1 MSNKIGIIGDGHVG
15 STVAQQLI
23 LTGLVDDLVMIDV
36 NEAKVRAD
44 QLDFQDAMANLKH
57 HTTITINDYSALK
70 DADIVISAFG
80 NIELE
85 AGGERFAE
93 LNYNRERIGDIAESI
108 KKSGFNGILVAITNP
123 VDAITNMY
131 QELTGLPRKHVIG
144 TGTLL
149 DTARMKR
156 AVGERMNVDPR
167 SVEGFNLGEHGNSQF
182 TAWSTVKVL
191 EKPIT
196 EVAEAKHLKLEDL
209 NDEIKFGG
217 QTVYKGKQYTNYGIS
232 AAVTRLVETIQSDA
246 HTEMPVSNY
255 QEKYGTYLSYPAI
268 VGRDGIVQTVELTL
282 TDEEEKKLKASAET
296 IKEKANK

>member
-108 KKSGFNGILVAITNP
+108 KKSGFNGILLAITNP

-196 EVAEAKHLKLEDL
+196 EVAKVKHLKLEDL

-268 VGRDGIVQTVELTL
+268 VGRDGIIQTVELTL
-282 TDEEEKKLKASAET
+282 TDEEEKKLQASAAT

>member
-93 LNYNRERIGDIAESI
+93 LNYNRERIGDIAEAI
-108 KKSGFNGILVAITNP
+108 KKSGFNGILLAITNP

-156 AVGERMNVDPR
+156 AVGELMNVDPR

-191 EKPIT
+191 EKPVT

-268 VGRDGIVQTVELTL
+268 VGRDGIIQTVELTL
-282 TDEEEKKLKASAET
+282 TDEEKKKLQSSAAT

>member
-15 STVAQQLI
+15 STIAQQLI

-108 KKSGFNGILVAITNP
+108 KKSGFNGILLAITNP

-156 AVGERMNVDPR
+156 AVGELMNVDPR

-191 EKPIT
+191 EKPVT

-268 VGRDGIVQTVELTL
+268 VGRDGIIQTVELTL
-282 TDEEEKKLKASAET
+282 TDEEKKKLQSSAAT

>member
-1 MSNKIGIIGDGHVG
+1 MSNKIGVIGDGHVG

-93 LNYNRERIGDIAESI
+93 LNYNRERIGDIADSI

-232 AAVTRLVETIQSDA
+232 AAVTRLVETIESDA

>member
-93 LNYNRERIGDIAESI
+93 LNYNRERIGDIAEAI
-108 KKSGFNGILVAITNP
+108 KKSGFNGILLAITNP

-156 AVGERMNVDPR
+156 AVGERMSVDPR

-191 EKPIT
+191 EKPVI

-268 VGRDGIVQTVELTL
+268 VGRDGIIQTVELTL
-282 TDEEEKKLKASAET
+282 TDEEEKKLQSSAAT

>member
-93 LNYNRERIGDIAESI
+93 LNYNRERIGDIAEAI
-108 KKSGFNGILVAITNP
+108 KKSGFNGILLAITNP

-156 AVGERMNVDPR
+156 AVGELMNVDPR

-191 EKPIT
+191 EKPVT
-196 EVAEAKHLKLEDL
+196 EVAKAKHLKLEDL

-268 VGRDGIVQTVELTL
+268 VGRDGIIQTVELTL
-282 TDEEEKKLKASAET
+282 TDEEEKKLQASAAT

>member
-108 KKSGFNGILVAITNP
+108 KKSGFNGILLAITNP

-196 EVAEAKHLKLEDL
+196 EVAKAKHLKLEDL

-268 VGRDGIVQTVELTL
+268 VGRDGIIQTVELTL
-282 TDEEEKKLKASAET
+282 TDEEEKKLQASAAT

>member
-1 MSNKIGIIGDGHVG
+1 MSNKIGVIGDGHVG

-232 AAVTRLVETIQSDA
+232 AAVTRLVETIESDA

-282 TDEEEKKLKASAET
+282 TDEEEKKLQASAET

>member
-93 LNYNRERIGDIAESI
+93 LNYNRERIGDIAKAI
-108 KKSGFNGILVAITNP
+108 KKSGFNGILLVITNP

-156 AVGERMNVDPR
+156 AVGELMNVDPR

-196 EVAEAKHLKLEDL
+196 EVAQAKHLKLEDL

-268 VGRDGIVQTVELTL
+268 VGRDGIIQTVELTL
-282 TDEEEKKLKASAET
+282 TDEEEKKLQASAAT

>member
-93 LNYNRERIGDIAESI
+93 LNYNRERIGAIAEAI
-108 KKSGFNGILVAITNP
+108 KKSGFNGILLAITNP

-156 AVGERMNVDPR
+156 AVGELMNVDPR

-191 EKPIT
+191 EKPVT

-268 VGRDGIVQTVELTL
+268 VGRDGIIQTVELTL
-282 TDEEEKKLKASAET
+282 TDEEEKKLQASAAT

>member
-93 LNYNRERIGDIAESI
+93 LNYNRERIGDIAEAI
-108 KKSGFNGILVAITNP
+108 KKSGFNGILLAITNP

-156 AVGERMNVDPR
+156 AVGELMNVDPR

-196 EVAEAKHLKLEDL
+196 EVAKAKHLKLEDL

-268 VGRDGIVQTVELTL
+268 VGRDGIIQTVELTL
-282 TDEEEKKLKASAET
+282 TDEEEKKLQASAAT

>member
-93 LNYNRERIGDIAESI
+93 LNYNRERIGAIAEAI
-108 KKSGFNGILVAITNP
+108 KKSGFNGILLAITNP

-196 EVAEAKHLKLEDL
+196 EVAKAKHLKLEDL

-268 VGRDGIVQTVELTL
+268 VGRDGIIQTVELTL
-282 TDEEEKKLKASAET
+282 TDEEEKKLQASAAT

>member
-93 LNYNRERIGDIAESI
+93 LNYNRERIGDIAEAI
-108 KKSGFNGILVAITNP
+108 KKSGFNGILLAITNP

-156 AVGERMNVDPR
+156 AVGELMNVDPR

-191 EKPIT
+191 EKPVT

-268 VGRDGIVQTVELTL
+268 VGRDGIIQTVELTL
-282 TDEEEKKLKASAET
+282 TDEEEKKLQSSAAT

>member
-93 LNYNRERIGDIAESI
+93 LNYNRERIGAIAESI
-108 KKSGFNGILVAITNP
+108 KKSGFNGILLAITNP

-131 QELTGLPRKHVIG
+131 QELTGLPRKRVIG

-156 AVGERMNVDPR
+156 AVGELMNVDPR

-191 EKPIT
+191 EKPVT

-268 VGRDGIVQTVELTL
+268 VGRDGIIQTVELTL
-282 TDEEEKKLKASAET
+282 TDEEEKKLQASAAT

>member
-1 MSNKIGIIGDGHVG
+1 MSNKIGVIGDGHVG

-196 EVAEAKHLKLEDL
+196 EVADAKHLKLEDL

-282 TDEEEKKLKASAET
+282 TDEEEKKLQASAET

>member
-93 LNYNRERIGDIAESI
+93 LNYNRERIGDIAKSI
-108 KKSGFNGILVAITNP
+108 KKSGFNGILLVITNP

-156 AVGERMNVDPR
+156 AVGELMNVDPR

-196 EVAEAKHLKLEDL
+196 EVAQAKHLKLEDL

-268 VGRDGIVQTVELTL
+268 VGRDGIIQTVELTL
-282 TDEEEKKLKASAET
+282 TDEEEKKLQASAAT

>member
-1 MSNKIGIIGDGHVG
+1 MSNKIGVIGDGHVG

>member
-57 HTTITINDYSALK
+57 HITININDYSALK

-93 LNYNRERIGDIAESI
+93 LNYNRERIGDIAEAI
-108 KKSGFNGILVAITNP
+108 KKSGFNGILLAITNP

-156 AVGERMNVDPR
+156 AVGELMNVDPR

-191 EKPIT
+191 EKPVT

-255 QEKYGTYLSYPAI
+255 QGKYGTYLSYPAI
-268 VGRDGIVQTVELTL
+268 VGRDGIIQTVELTL
-282 TDEEEKKLKASAET
+282 TDEEEKKLQASAAT

>member
-93 LNYNRERIGDIAESI
+93 LNYNRERIGAIAESI
-108 KKSGFNGILVAITNP
+108 KKSGFNGILLAITNP

-156 AVGERMNVDPR
+156 AVGELMNVDPR

-191 EKPIT
+191 EKPVT

-268 VGRDGIVQTVELTL
+268 VGRDGIIQTVELTL
-282 TDEEEKKLKASAET
+282 TDEEEKKLQASAAT

>member
-85 AGGERFAE
+85 TGGERFAE
-93 LNYNRERIGDIAESI
+93 LNYNRERIGDIAEAI
-108 KKSGFNGILVAITNP
+108 KKSGFNGILLAITNP

-156 AVGERMNVDPR
+156 AVGELMNVDPR

-196 EVAEAKHLKLEDL
+196 EVAQAKHLKLEDL

-268 VGRDGIVQTVELTL
+268 VGRDGIIQTVELTL
-282 TDEEEKKLKASAET
+282 TDEEEKKLQASATT

>member
-23 LTGLVDDLVMIDV
+23 VSGLVDDLILIDP
-36 NEAKVRAD
+36 NEAKVTAD

-57 HTTITINDYSALK
+57 HVKIEINDYSALK
-70 DADIVISAFG
+70 DADIIISAFG
-80 NIELE
+80 NISLE

-93 LNYNRERIGDIAESI
+93 LNYNQERIGAIAASI
-108 KKSGFNGILVAITNP
+108 KQSGFDGILVAITNP
-123 VDAITNMY
+123 VDAITSMY
-131 QELTGLPRKHVIG
+131 QELTGLPKEHVIG

-156 AVGERMNVDPR
+156 AVGSRLQVDPR

-182 TAWSTVKVL
+182 TAWSTVKVFDQ
-191 EKPIT
+191 PIV
-196 EVAEAKHLKLEDL
+196 ELAKGQPWKLEDL
-209 NDEIKFGG
+209 NEEIKFGG

-232 AAVTRLVETIQSDA
+232 AATTRLVETIESDA
-246 HTEMPVSNY
+246 RTELPVSNY

-268 VGRDGIVQTVELTL
+268 VGRAGIVKQIELTL
-282 TDEEEKKLKASAET
+282 TPTEEELLQASAAT
-296 IKEKANK
+296 IKAKSQK

>member
-15 STVAQQLI
+15 STVTQQLI

-57 HTTITINDYSALK
+57 HITININDYSALK

-93 LNYNRERIGDIAESI
+93 LNYNRERIGDIAKSI
-108 KKSGFNGILVAITNP
+108 KKSGFNGILLVITNP

-131 QELTGLPRKHVIG
+131 QGLTGLPRKHVIG

-156 AVGERMNVDPR
+156 AVGELMNVDPR

-196 EVAEAKHLKLEDL
+196 EVAQAKHLKLEDL

-268 VGRDGIVQTVELTL
+268 VGRDGIIQTVELTL
-282 TDEEEKKLKASAET
+282 TDEEEKKLQASAAT

>member
-1 MSNKIGIIGDGHVG
+1 MSNKIGVIGDGHVG

-282 TDEEEKKLKASAET
+282 TDEEEKKLQASAET

>member
-93 LNYNRERIGDIAESI
+93 LNYNRERIGAIAESI
-108 KKSGFNGILVAITNP
+108 KKSGFNGILLAITNP

-156 AVGERMNVDPR
+156 AVGELMNVDPR

-191 EKPIT
+191 EKPVT

-268 VGRDGIVQTVELTL
+268 VGRDGIIQTVELTL
-282 TDEEEKKLKASAET
+282 TDEEEKKLQSSAAT

>member
-57 HTTITINDYSALK
+57 HITITINDYSALK

-93 LNYNRERIGDIAESI
+93 LNYNRERIGDIAEAI
-108 KKSGFNGILVAITNP
+108 KKSGFNGILLAITNP

-156 AVGERMNVDPR
+156 AVGELMNVDPR

-196 EVAEAKHLKLEDL
+196 EVAQAKHLKLEDL

-268 VGRDGIVQTVELTL
+268 VGRDGIIQTVELTL
-282 TDEEEKKLKASAET
+282 TDEEEKKLQASAAT

>member
-1 MSNKIGIIGDGHVG
+1 MSNKIGVIGDGHVG

-108 KKSGFNGILVAITNP
+108 KKSGFNGILVTITNP

-268 VGRDGIVQTVELTL
+268 VGRDGIVQTVELRL
-282 TDEEEKKLKASAET
+282 TDEEEKKLQASAET

>member
-1 MSNKIGIIGDGHVG
+1 MSNKIGVIGDGHVG

-108 KKSGFNGILVAITNP
+108 KKSGFNGILLAITNP

-156 AVGERMNVDPR
+156 AVGELMNVDPR

-191 EKPIT
+191 EKPVT

-232 AAVTRLVETIQSDA
+232 AAVTRLVETIESDA